1 MSVAKSE
8 FNKKE
13 CLFCMLAYT
22 PKATVQAAIGGV
34 PLSYGLACG
43 NNVLTLAAISIM
55 ITAPIGAIL
64 IDNTYKRLVEK
75 D

>member
-1 MSVAKSE
+1 MDK
-8 FNKKE
+8 
-13 CLFCMLAYT
+13 
-22 PKATVQAAIGGV
+22 
-34 PLSYGLACG
+34 
-43 NNVLTLAAISIM
+43 LTLAAISIM